1 MRVIHFGGNY
11 SSNLFIECHTSLS
24 PTNVIIE
31 MDQIWN
37 HAGKIWSK
45 LESAPI
51 IDVEEEPKPVMICL
65 TAAAYCFY
73 KTCLCGTILD
83 YTVCQSFAFLD
94 PLSKNERKF
103 GLDGLFLTSAVSW
116 VGVRAKVTGCWNCYK
131 ENLAAVLSQ
140 PLENNFKLWCEIYWE
155 PQPGNSGR
163 HAHQVNSHFFPQM
176 SALHQWNGTD
186 SNSER
191 AVMCQ
196 TPLQKEDYKVLKP
209 KNRPCLCSHKWKKKN
224 LK

>member
-1 MRVIHFGGNY
+1 M
-11 SSNLFIECHTSLS
+11 SLWY
-24 PTNVIIE
+24 NVGL
-31 MDQIWN
+31 
-37 HAGKIWSK
+37 H
-45 LESAPI
+45 
-51 IDVEEEPKPVMICL
+51 CL
-65 TAAAYCFY
+65 ST
-73 KTCLCGTILD
+73 LC
-83 YTVCQSFAFLD
+83 FLD

-155 PQPGNSGR
+155 PLPGNSGR
-163 HAHQVNSHFFPQM
+163 HAHQVNSHFFPQT

-209 KNRPCLCSHKWKKKN
+209 KNRPCLCSQKWKKKPKRN
-224 LK
+224 IMKAYFYIIFAAACKSKT